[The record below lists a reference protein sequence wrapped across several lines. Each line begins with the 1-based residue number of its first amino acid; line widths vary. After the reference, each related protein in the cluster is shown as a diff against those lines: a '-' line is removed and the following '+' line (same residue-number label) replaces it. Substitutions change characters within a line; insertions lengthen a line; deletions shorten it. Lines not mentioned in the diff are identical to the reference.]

1 MAVVQVDHEAIK
13 NLGGKFH
20 GFETEV
26 LGPALAS
33 LNNLTV
39 SPGAFA
45 DADALKNVVI
55 DKRVVELKAALEN
68 LKKTMKEIGDR
79 LVNLAKKY
87 ESTEADNTITADD
100 TELTELIK
108 LLKGYLPGI
117 RL

>member
-1 MAVVQVDHEAIK
+1 MAAVQVGHEAIK
-13 NLGGKFH
+13 TLGGKFH

-26 LGPALAS
+26 LGPALES
-33 LNNLTV
+33 LNSLTI
-39 SPGAFA
+39 SPGSFA

-79 LVNLAKKY
+79 LVNIGKKY
-87 ESTEADNTITADD
+87 ETTEEDNTITADD
-100 TELTELIK
+100 PELTELIK